1 MPVENYNEF
10 SESNAESMK
19 AEIDAAINHAKW
31 DLNDLKSDILSKNQ
45 KETFKTPDSINNFY
59 RIENWKIIF
68 KLDQVKSYLNDVLQ
82 RLDKMKNQ
90 RFSELSKENN
100 FKWTILA
107 IQIVLKAMWQ
117 DVVNPKKYD
126 IWKFW
131 DYDSAKEAIKQFQ
144 SDKGISRD
152 GKPWKQTIR
161 RIISSLDNFID
172 NRKEYTH
179 IKNTIENSWKLISE
193 YNVNKMTN
201 YIINWNLWTN
211 TDDIERQ
218 IDDLILIPTPFNK
231 ELENLVKEYK
241 ENGKLRTLNQE
252 SPFREN
258 KKYDKYIIKYSKEYS
273 NNYKIDP
280 ALIKIMMNRESQFD
294 PLAGLRKNSRNKKAK
309 WLMQLT
315 PGTAKDL
322 KVNFK
327 DPEQNIKWGI
337 KYMGQLLD
345 KYNWNIPL
353 AVAAYNAGPWNV
365 KSKIPSIPETKD
377 YVNYV
382 MGTYNNLG

>member
-1 MPVENYNEF
+1 MAGEKYNEF
-10 SESNAESMK
+10 SETNAESMK

-31 DLNDLKSDILSKNQ
+31 DLNDLKSTILSGNQ
-45 KETFKTPDSINNFY
+45 KETFKVPDSINNLY
-59 RIENWKIIF
+59 RIENWKIVF
-68 KLDQVKSYLNDVLQ
+68 KLDQVKNYLSDILQ

-117 DVVNPKKYD
+117 NVVNPRKYN

-144 SDKGISRD
+144 SDKGLSSD

-161 RIISSLDNFID
+161 KIISSLDNFID
-172 NRKEYTH
+172 NRKEYIH
-179 IKNTIENSWKLISE
+179 IKNTIESSWKLISE
-193 YNVNKMTN
+193 YNVNRMTN

-211 TDDIERQ
+211 TDPIIERQ
-218 IDDLILIPTPFNK
+218 IDNLILNPTSFNK
-231 ELENLVKEYK
+231 ELQDLVKEYK

-273 NNYKIDP
+273 NDYKIDP
-280 ALIKIMMNRESQFD
+280 ALIKIMMKQESRFK
-294 PLAGLRKNSRNKKAK
+294 PWASSWKAK
-309 WLMQLT
+309 WLMQLK
-315 PGTAKDL
+315 PSTAKSL
-322 KVNFK
+322 GVNIN

-337 KYMGQLLD
+337 KYMGQLLN
-345 KYNWNIPL
+345 KYNWDIPL
-353 AVAAYNAGPWNV
+353 ALAAYNAGPWNV
-365 KSKIPSIPETKD
+365 QNKIPPFRETKK
-377 YVNYV
+377 YVKYI
-382 MGTYNNLG
+382 MDTYNSLG